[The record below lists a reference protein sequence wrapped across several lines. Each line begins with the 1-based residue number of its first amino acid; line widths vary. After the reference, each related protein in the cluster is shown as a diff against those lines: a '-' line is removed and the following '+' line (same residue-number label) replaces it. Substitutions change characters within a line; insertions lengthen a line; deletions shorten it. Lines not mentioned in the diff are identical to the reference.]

1 MRRIHSAGINVA
13 IKRTLQLEK
22 VRINRQKM
30 IIQNSET
37 AEITTPLVLLF
48 VLLAAIMLGMV
59 NRETK
64 VVKNSPIC
72 PCFSSDKKVYS
83 QVNAEY
89 YASYASQRS
98 TIVKLKTLPSE
109 QHILINNY

>member
-1 MRRIHSAGINVA
+1 
-13 IKRTLQLEK
+13 
-22 VRINRQKM
+22 M

-37 AEITTPLVLLF
+37 AEIATPLVLLF

-64 VVKNSPIC
+64 VVKNSSSC
-72 PCFSSDKKVYS
+72 PCFSGEKKVYN
-83 QVNAEY
+83 QVNADY

-98 TIVKLKTLPSE
+98 TIVKMKTLPSE
-109 QHILINNY
+109 QPLLINNY